1 MKKVGDTLFYK
12 DELGEDLKLVL
23 AGGLNNSIFQGNI
36 LIADTHFKKHFP
48 SVAGSKVM
56 LIDSKAK
63 DRESVAEFLSFYF
76 KDFGI
81 EFTPAAQRLAEF
93 NSVTNTYLN
102 VFMMLGGLGV
112 AIGTLGFGIVLL
124 RNKLERKKEL
134 ALLMAVGISNQQ
146 LFKLVFFEHFIVL
159 AIGLGIGILSA
170 LVGFL
175 PSLISPAFNF
185 PGIFVFMWV
194 LIIFL
199 SGLISIAIT
208 AKVSNNNQLVDTL
221 RNEIDY
227 A

>member
-1 MKKVGDTLFYK
+1 
-12 DELGEDLKLVL
+12 
-23 AGGLNNSIFQGNI
+23 
-36 LIADTHFKKHFP
+36 
-48 SVAGSKVM
+48 M

-134 ALLMAVGISNQQ
+134 ALFMAVGITNQQ

-185 PGIFVFMWV
+185 PGIFVFVWV